1 MTWETTMSEPAQGE
15 PGYIES
21 GYRFTGG
28 DAGDKNNWVNV
39 ETGKTE
45 AQEEE
50 EAAEESAPSDEEG
63 E

>member
-1 MTWETTMSEPAQGE
+1 MSEPAQGE
-15 PGYIES
+15 PGYIEG

-28 DAGDKNNWVNV
+28 DARDKNNWVNV